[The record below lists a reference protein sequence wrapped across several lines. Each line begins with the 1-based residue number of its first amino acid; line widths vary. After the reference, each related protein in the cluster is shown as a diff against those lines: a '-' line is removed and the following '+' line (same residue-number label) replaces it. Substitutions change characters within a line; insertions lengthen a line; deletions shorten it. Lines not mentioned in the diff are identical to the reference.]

1 MKIGIGADHRGVV
14 LKTKII
20 KFLQGRGH
28 NVTDYGAVSEES
40 VDYPKIGFRLAHDV
54 AKKKI
59 RFGVLMC
66 YTGQG
71 MAMTA
76 NKVPGVR
83 AAICTTPRIAELTR
97 AHNDANVLVLP
108 AGFIRFDK
116 KTRAIIKTFLG
127 TKFEGGRHLRRI
139 RIIKEYERDHNIIRD
154 GL

>member
-20 KFLQGRGH
+20 EFLQGTGYDII
-28 NVTDYGAVSEES
+28 DYGTVSAAS

-54 AKKKI
+54 AMRKM
-59 RFGVLMC
+59 RFGILMC

-83 AAICTTPRIAELTR
+83 AAICTTPKIAELTR
-97 AHNDANVLVLP
+97 AHNDANILVLP

-116 KTRAIIKTFLG
+116 KTRAIIKTFLS
-127 TKFEGGRHLRRI
+127 TKFEGGRHFRRLK
-139 RIIKEYERDHNIIRD
+139 IIKKYERDHIIRD